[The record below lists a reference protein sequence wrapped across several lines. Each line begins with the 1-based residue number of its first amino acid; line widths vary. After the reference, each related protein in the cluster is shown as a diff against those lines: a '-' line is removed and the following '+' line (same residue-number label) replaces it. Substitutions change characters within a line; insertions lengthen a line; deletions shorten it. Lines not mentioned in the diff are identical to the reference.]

1 LIPVDKGQKKEKRKR
16 RKAKEIP
23 DQDR

>member
-1 LIPVDKGQKKEKRKR
+1 LIPVDKGQKKEKKER